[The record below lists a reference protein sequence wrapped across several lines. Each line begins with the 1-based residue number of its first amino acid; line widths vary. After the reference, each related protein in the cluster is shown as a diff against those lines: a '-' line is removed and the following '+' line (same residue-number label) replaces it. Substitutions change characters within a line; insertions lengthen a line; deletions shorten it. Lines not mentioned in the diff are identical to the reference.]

1 MTALLD
7 VDGLRLGYDGRSVLQ
22 GLTVEVRRGE
32 VVALMGRSGAGKTS
46 ALRAVAALEGFDGG
60 RIVVDGFAL
69 EPGPVPP
76 ESRLKPLRRRVGLV
90 FQGHALFAHLSALEN
105 VALALT
111 HVLGRRRE
119 EAEDAARRLLD
130 SLDVGARAGALPSR
144 LSGGEAQRVA
154 IARALALDPPLLLMD
169 EPTAALDPA
178 RRGALGR
185 TLRRL
190 ATDDVG
196 RGRGQGRGLLIAT
209 HDVAFAHAC
218 ADRVAILADGTV
230 VEAGAAMEV
239 LDRPSHPATRAL
251 LADAAE

>member
-1 MTALLD
+1 VTPLLA
-7 VDGLRLGYDGRSVLQ
+7 VDGLRLGYDGRDVLR

-46 ALRAVAALEGFDGG
+46 ALRAAAALERFDGG

-69 EPGPVPP
+69 APGPVPP

-90 FQGHALFAHLSALEN
+90 FQGHALFAHLSALDN

-111 HVLGRRRE
+111 HVLGRPRE
-119 EAEDAARRLLD
+119 EAEDTARRLLD
-130 SLDVGARAGALPSR
+130 SLDVGARGRALPSQ

-154 IARALALDPPLLLMD
+154 IARALALDPTVLLMD

-185 TLRRL
+185 TLRGL
-190 ATDDVG
+190 VTEGV
-196 RGRGQGRGLLIAT
+196 GRGLLIAT
-209 HDVAFAHAC
+209 HDVAFARAC

-230 VEAGAAMEV
+230 VEAGSAEAV

-251 LADAAE
+251 LADAAD

>member
-1 MTALLD
+1 VTALLG
-7 VDGLRLGYDGRSVLQ
+7 VAGLRLGYDGRDVLQ

-46 ALRAVAALEGFDGG
+46 ALRAVAALERFDGG

-76 ESRLKPLRRRVGLV
+76 ESRLEPLRRRVGLV

-130 SLDVGARAGALPSR
+130 SLDVGARAGALPSQ

-154 IARALALDPPLLLMD
+154 IARALALDPPVLLMD

-185 TLRRL
+185 TLRGVV
-190 ATDDVG
+190 TEGV
-196 RGRGQGRGLLIAT
+196 GRGLLIAT
-209 HDVAFAHAC
+209 HDAEFARAC

-230 VEAGAAMEV
+230 VEAGSAAEV

-251 LADAAE
+251 LADADE

>member
-1 MTALLD
+1 MTALLS
-7 VDGLRLGYDGRSVLQ
+7 VDRLRLGYDGRDVLR

-46 ALRAVAALEGFDGG
+46 ALRAVAALVRFDGG

-90 FQGHALFAHLSALEN
+90 FQGHALFAHLTALEN

-111 HVLGRRRE
+111 HVLERRRE
-119 EAEDAARRLLD
+119 EADDTARRLLD
-130 SLDVGARAGALPSR
+130 SLDVGVRAGALPSQ

-154 IARALALDPPLLLMD
+154 IARALALDPRLLLMD

-178 RRGALGR
+178 RRGALAR
-185 TLRRL
+185 TLRRV
-190 ATDDVG
+190 ATEDG
-196 RGRGQGRGLLIAT
+196 GRGLLIAT
-209 HDVAFAHAC
+209 HDVEFARAC
-218 ADRVAILADGTV
+218 ADRVAILADGMV
-230 VEAGAAMEV
+230 VEAGAAAEV
-239 LDRPSHPATRAL
+239 LDRPSHAATRAL
-251 LADAAE
+251 LAEAAPP